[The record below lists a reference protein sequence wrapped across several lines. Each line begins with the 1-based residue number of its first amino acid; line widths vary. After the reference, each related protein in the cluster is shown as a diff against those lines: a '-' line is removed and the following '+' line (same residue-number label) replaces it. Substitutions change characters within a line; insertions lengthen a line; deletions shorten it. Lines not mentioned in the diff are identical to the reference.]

1 MMITD
6 CNGTSAQFACL
17 GWGPSSLPRHAN
29 GATGRGMGG
38 SEEAVYYTSIALA
51 KLGYEVVVYA
61 GVTDADHGLVQR
73 YAADTADGVSSG
85 SVTWLHYDTYD
96 PSPPAADDLAGRCEV
111 FIAWR
116 YALSLGLA
124 RNSRRVGNCG
134 GKFLWLHD
142 LIPGSILP
150 PSFFLHFD
158 GILVQSS
165 FHHNYI
171 VEEFRRH
178 HAVTHDYLDMDTVEE
193 NVRIVPNGLILS
205 PLMDGVNDNNV
216 FIYASSPSRGLALVL
231 SQWRTIKE
239 HIPEAT
245 LEIYY
250 GFTESVMKELRQ
262 SLGGSF
268 DAWWAQM
275 QLYLMQDGV
284 HYVGTVDHD
293 ILTAASARAGT
304 IRALLLELCLC
315 GVHCN
320 SYLLLRLPL
329 LARVSAVP
337 HDLSRNRLHHSAAR
351 HGLRRHTDHQP
362 PVPIG
367 ATEPHERVGYGSRCR
382 PERHQ
387 RRRQRLPRGLA
398 AARVDPRSD
407 TSTPHRL

>member
-1 MMITD
+1 
-6 CNGTSAQFACL
+6 
-17 GWGPSSLPRHAN
+17 
-29 GATGRGMGG
+29 MGG
-38 SEEAVYYTSIALA
+38 SEEAVYYTSIELA

-73 YAADTADGVSSG
+73 YAADTAGGVSSG

-96 PSPPAADDLAGRCEV
+96 PSPPAPDDLAGRCEV

-124 RNSRRVGNCG
+124 RNPRRVGNCG

-142 LIPGSILP
+142 LIPGTILP
-150 PSFFLHFD
+150 PSYFLHFA
-158 GILVQSS
+158 GILVQSA

-171 VEEFRRH
+171 VDEFRRH
-178 HAVTHDYLDMDTVEE
+178 HGATHAYLDMNIVRD
-193 NVRIVPNGLILS
+193 NVRIVPNGLIHS
-205 PLMDGVNDNNV
+205 PLMDGMNDNNV

-239 HIPEAT
+239 HIPDAT

-275 QLYLMQDGV
+275 QRYLEQDGV
-284 HYVGTVDHD
+284 HYIGTVGHD
-293 ILTAASARAGT
+293 TLTAASARAGT
-304 IRALLLELCLC
+304 VRVDSPSFTWVALTNFVLVSPLTLLT
-315 GVHCN
+315 
-320 SYLLLRLPL
+320 
-329 LARVSAVP
+329 RVSAVP
-337 HDLSRNRLHHSAAR
+337 HDLPRNRLHHSAPC

-362 PVPIG
+362 PVPVR
-367 ATEPHERVGYGSRCR
+367 AAQPHERVGYGPHCR
-382 PERHQ
+382 LERHQ
-387 RRRQRLPRGLA
+387 RRGQRLPRGLA
-398 AARVDPRSD
+398 TA
-407 TSTPHRL
+407 